1 MGRKKSV
8 VRRFLLLLIVVVF
21 MGGFL
26 TVKGMVSTQ
35 YKKPIVVIH
44 FAHWRVEDLGV
55 YNQIIRQY
63 ERENPGIL
71 VVQDVEDANEYRK
84 NLGEQL
90 NAENAPDL
98 FATFPGG
105 DFNTISARKAYKDIA
120 GLDFL
125 KQFNPEL
132 LKPGQQNGKQY
143 AVPYQLVYNI
153 PIYNKE
159 IFEKYNLKSPND
171 WNGFL
176 AICQTLKN
184 NGIIP
189 IILDSEIGF
198 QQFINPMI
206 MNNLPEPDTLSKVE
220 KGETKLVEP
229 WFVKTL
235 SQFKELNDRGFFQ
248 SDIPGTK
255 KAGAAAMFAQGKG
268 GMLAQGSYIMGT
280 VKQQNPT
287 MRQGLI
293 SPITV
298 EAGQKK
304 YEGIHTATFLLGINE
319 KTKNYDAVLHF
330 LQYLL
335 KPEIGERYANATGQL
350 LTVNGINYQSAE
362 LAEQALWQSKTT
374 LFQPRYM
381 ILIPE
386 VENAIINS
394 IKEVL
399 SGTTPEVAAQKAQQ
413 IVDEVIKK

>member
-1 MGRKKSV
+1 MA
-8 VRRFLLLLIVVVF
+8 
-21 MGGFL
+21 GFL
-26 TVKGMVSTQ
+26 TLGGVASTQ
-35 YKKPIVVIH
+35 EKKPVVVIH

-55 YNQIIRQY
+55 FNQIIRQY
-63 ERENPGIL
+63 EQENPGVL
-71 VVQDVEDANEYRK
+71 VVQDVEDANEYRNSLSELLK
-84 NLGEQL
+84 K
-90 NAENAPDL
+90 ENAPDL
-98 FATFPGG
+98 FAVFPGG
-105 DFNTISARKAYKDIA
+105 DFNAISTTQGYKDLS
-120 GLDFL
+120 GLEFL

-132 LKPGQQNGKQY
+132 LKPGQDNGKQY

-153 PIYNKE
+153 PVYNKD
-159 IFEKYNLKSPND
+159 IFAKYNLQPPDD

-176 AICQTLKN
+176 TLCQTLKN

-206 MNNLPEPDTLSKVE
+206 MNNLPEADSLSKVE
-220 KGETKLVEP
+220 KGEAKLTDP
-229 WFVKTL
+229 WFIKTL

-248 SDIPGTK
+248 TDISGTK

-268 GMLAQGSYIMGT
+268 AMLAQGSYIMAT

-287 MRQGLI
+287 IHQGLI

-298 EAGQKK
+298 ESGQKK
-304 YEGIHTATFLLGINE
+304 YEGIHTATFLLGIN
-319 KTKNYDAVLHF
+319 KNTKNSNAVLHF

-335 KPEIGERYANATGQL
+335 KTEIGERYANTTGQL
-350 LTVNGINYQSAE
+350 LTVTGVKYQSAE
-362 LAEQALWQSKTT
+362 LSEQSLWQSKTT

-381 ILIPE
+381 IRTPE

-399 SGTTPEVAAQKAQQ
+399 AGTAPEIAAQKAQQ
-413 IVDEVIKK
+413 VIDGVVKK